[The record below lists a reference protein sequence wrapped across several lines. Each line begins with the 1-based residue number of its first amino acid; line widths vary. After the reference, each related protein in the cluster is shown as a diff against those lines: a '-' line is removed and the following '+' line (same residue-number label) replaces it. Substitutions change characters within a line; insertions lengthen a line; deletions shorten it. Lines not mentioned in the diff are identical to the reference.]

1 MVDLNNSIKL
11 VIVGDEAC
19 GKTCMLT
26 TFAEA
31 HFPDSYVPT
40 GMTASDIDENN
51 YDVFRNCC

>member
-1 MVDLNNSIKL
+1 MADLNNSIKL

-51 YDVFRNCC
+51 YDVLCC